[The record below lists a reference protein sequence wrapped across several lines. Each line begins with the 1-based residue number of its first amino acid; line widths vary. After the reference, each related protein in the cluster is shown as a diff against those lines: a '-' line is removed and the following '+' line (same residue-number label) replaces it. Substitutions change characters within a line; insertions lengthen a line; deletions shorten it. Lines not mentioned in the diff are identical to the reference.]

1 MKRDCY
7 DFGAHKGC
15 KSEDKIDLISEVV
28 EAEKKSV
35 QELLAQVERHAA
47 EVNGRVVSN
56 SEAVAK
62 LKAQAAEVR
71 PTDAIP
77 CFLPAPSKFV

>member
-7 DFGAHKGC
+7 DFGDHQGC
-15 KSEDKIDLISEVV
+15 KGEGKIELISEKTI
-28 EAEKKSV
+28 EAEKASV

-47 EVNGRVVSN
+47 VVNGRVVSN

-77 CFLPAPSKFV
+77 CSPCPI

>member
-15 KSEDKIDLISEVV
+15 KSEDKIDLISEEVV
-28 EAEKKSV
+28 KAEKKSV

-77 CFLPAPSKFV
+77 SSPCSI